1 MNHKT
6 DLDTRQNYK
15 NGWIQDK
22 TIDLDMMRTSLVN
35 DRCESALLGCR
46 GLLPQKGV
54 RLARRGAWIAL
65 RVCSTRG
72 VIGSVWILCAPIS
85 LEHPWITLDPCSS
98 DYSRVAARAALE
110 EGWRNVSPSPLT
122 LIWLRARM
130 VHPWPFGSSLASDT

>member
-72 VIGSVWILCAPIS
+72 VIGSVWILCAP
-85 LEHPWITLDPCSS
+85 TLKT
-98 DYSRVAARAALE
+98 
-110 EGWRNVSPSPLT
+110 VSYYKPAIRETPG
-122 LIWLRARM
+122 
-130 VHPWPFGSSLASDT
+130 FGSWAA